1 MTQRWMKISATAL
14 YGASSTTICGQRQRI
29 APKTAPNSHQCTQIL
44 TVQTKLRYC
53 KLYAGPGAS
62 LVAGGESGLVVG
74 VCGVGG
80 RVEGDGGL
88 GGGDAHR
95 SGAGGELHAI
105 GAAVAA
111 WVQ

>member
-1 MTQRWMKISATAL
+1 MLITCDL
-14 YGASSTTICGQRQRI
+14 C
-29 APKTAPNSHQCTQIL
+29 
-44 TVQTKLRYC
+44 
-53 KLYAGPGAS
+53 AGPGAS
-62 LVAGGESGLVVG
+62 LVAGVDGGLVVG

-80 RVEGDGGL
+80 GVGGDGGL

-111 WVQ
+111 WVQWAAFH

>member
-1 MTQRWMKISATAL
+1 M
-14 YGASSTTICGQRQRI
+14 
-29 APKTAPNSHQCTQIL
+29 
-44 TVQTKLRYC
+44 QTKLRYC

-62 LVAGGESGLVVG
+62 LVAGGDSGLVVG

-88 GGGDAHR
+88 GGGGDGGPGGGDAHR

-111 WVQ
+111 WVQWAAFH

>member
-1 MTQRWMKISATAL
+1 MSITFKVLSF
-14 YGASSTTICGQRQRI
+14 YCS
-29 APKTAPNSHQCTQIL
+29 CTEGGLVPGWVLITCNL
-44 TVQTKLRYC
+44 G
-53 KLYAGPGAS
+53 AGPGAS
-62 LVAGGESGLVVG
+62 LVAGVDGGLVVG

-80 RVEGDGGL
+80 GVGGDGGL

-111 WVQ
+111 WVQWAAFH

>member
-1 MTQRWMKISATAL
+1 MLITCNL
-14 YGASSTTICGQRQRI
+14 C
-29 APKTAPNSHQCTQIL
+29 
-44 TVQTKLRYC
+44 
-53 KLYAGPGAS
+53 AGPGAS
-62 LVAGGESGLVVG
+62 LVAGVDGGLVVG

-80 RVEGDGGL
+80 GVGGDGGAGGDGGL

-111 WVQ
+111 WVQWAAFH